1 MKFVKNH
8 KLLVVFIL
16 LLIICIGL
24 AVFLLNQLIN
34 NNKDGE
40 YGDRLKGIEKVEIS
54 EKQENNIEKEIAKEE
69 LVTNVKYN
77 LQGRLVN
84 VTLKIKDEKEID
96 SVKEIGNKILTYF
109 DEKQLSYYDIQI
121 LVNSDNKESEKYP
134 IIGYKHKTRDT
145 INWD

>member
-1 MKFVKNH
+1 MKFIKNH

-24 AVFLLNQLIN
+24 AIFLLNQLI

-69 LVTNVKYN
+69 LVTSVKYN
-77 LQGRLVN
+77 LRGRLVN
-84 VTLKIKDEKEID
+84 ITLEIKDEKEID
-96 SVKEIGNKILTYF
+96 TVKEIGNKILTYF

-145 INWD
+145 INWN

>member
-1 MKFVKNH
+1 MKFIKNH

-16 LLIICIGL
+16 LLVICIGL